1 MFKKLFCLVV
11 FLSLAL
17 VLPVQPGS
25 ACDPPVFGPE
35 RFERGSGPP
44 VTVTRG
50 FAGSETGAEF
60 EVWIRNG
67 ELYGRHRV
75 TSGTIYLNGK
85 KIVSSGELKAHV
97 PLIRRRVS
105 LNASNEIGVRL
116 EGKPGSFLTVTIV
129 DHRHPSV
136 SLSASPQTIAP
147 GGSSTLTWSSTDAT
161 ICVID
166 HGVGWVAP
174 TGSRKVRPRR
184 TTTYTIYAY
193 GHHEVVSAKTT
204 VTVGGAGPAVGDD
217 VASTPEGT
225 PVTVNVL
232 ANDTGSGLVLAGVTQ
247 GAHGAVSANADGTAT
262 YTPEPGFTGTDQ
274 FTYTVQDDH
283 GATATGT
290 VTITVTSANDA
301 PVANAQTL
309 STNEDTAVS
318 ITLTGTDA
326 DGDALSFTV
335 TSSPAHGTLSGTA
348 PNLTY
353 TPAAGYHGSD
363 AFEFKVN
370 DGKVDSAA
378 ATVSITVTSANDA
391 PVANAQTLS
400 TNEDTAVS
408 ITLTG
413 TDADG
418 FAFKVNDGKADS
430 AAATVSITVTS
441 ANDAPVANAQTL
453 STNEDTAVSITLTGT
468 DADGDTL
475 SFTVTAPPAH
485 GTLSGTAPSL
495 TYTPAANYNGA
506 DGFAF
511 KVNDGKAD
519 SAAATVSITVT
530 SANDA
535 PVANAQTLSTNED
548 TALSITLTGTDADG
562 DTLSFTVTTSPAHG
576 TLSGTAPNLTYT
588 PAAGYHGPDAFEF
601 KVNDGKADSAA
612 AAVSITVNAVNHPP
626 AAADDSASTE
636 AGKAVDIAVL
646 ANDTD
651 PDGDTLLVSG
661 FTQGANG
668 SVSGGANGVLV
679 YSPNAGFSGEDGFT
693 YTVDDG
699 KGGSASAAVKVTVN
713 ALAALSLTIVSPSE
727 GAFIESAAV
736 MVRGTVANATGA
748 ETGVTVNGVTA
759 EVYGNEFVA
768 NHVVLV
774 EGENTLTAKAADT
787 GGNALEASVVV
798 NADPSADTIRIA
810 ANVESG
816 IPSLEVT
823 LGVRGS
829 FSFSQSTIGCAG
841 PAEPEYLE
849 TGAKEYKVRLSVE
862 GIYYF
867 TVEAVDNL
875 NNVRADTAAIVV
887 LNRNNLDAL
896 LQAKWDGMKAALIA
910 GNSPGAL
917 AYFAASSRERYGEVF
932 EHLAAGLPSIA
943 SGMREIELIYAKG
956 GTAKYRIKREE
967 QVQGQVYDITYY
979 VYFLRDAA
987 GIWGIDRF

>member
-44 VTVTRG
+44 MTVTRG

-193 GHHEVVSAKTT
+193 GHHEVVSAETT
-204 VTVGGAGPAVGDD
+204 VTVGGSGPAAGDD

-326 DGDALSFTV
+326 DGDTLSFTV
-335 TSSPAHGTLSGTA
+335 TAPPAHGTLSGTA

-353 TPAAGYHGSD
+353 TPAANYSGSD
-363 AFEFKVN
+363 GFAFKVN
-370 DGKVDSAA
+370 DGKADSAA
-378 ATVSITVTSANDA
+378 AAVSITVTSANDA

-400 TNEDTAVS
+400 TNEDTAV
-408 ITLTG
+408 
-413 TDADG
+413 
-418 FAFKVNDGKADS
+418 
-430 AAATVSITVTS
+430 
-441 ANDAPVANAQTL
+441 
-453 STNEDTAVSITLTGT
+453 
-468 DADGDTL
+468 
-475 SFTVTAPPAH
+475 
-485 GTLSGTAPSL
+485 
-495 TYTPAANYNGA
+495 
-506 DGFAF
+506 
-511 KVNDGKAD
+511 
-519 SAAATVSITVT
+519 
-530 SANDA
+530 
-535 PVANAQTLSTNED
+535 
-548 TALSITLTGTDADG
+548 SITLTGTDADG

-651 PDGDTLLVSG
+651 PDGNTLLVSG

-699 KGGSASAAVKVTVN
+699 NGGSASAAVKVTVN

-727 GAFIESAAV
+727 GAFIEGAAV
-736 MVRGTVANATGA
+736 MVRGTVSNATGA

-774 EGENTLTAKAADT
+774 EGENTLTARAADT
-787 GGNALEASVVV
+787 DGNALEASVVV